1 MNCSP
6 PGSSVHGIF
15 PGKNIGVGC
24 HFLPQVIFL
33 TQGLNLCLLHGMQIL
48 YCWATREA
56 KEWGELHK
64 PKTWVMSFC
73 QFGDFFFWFVLWECL
88 AWWWSQLFFFFL
100 RCEIFSKPDVQK
112 RLGTRMFTHMLS
124 PKPPKPSKMMI
135 IEMYWAFLVAQTV
148 KKLSAM
154 QETQVQ
160 SLRQED
166 PLEMEMAT
174 HSSILALR
182 IPWTVEP
189 GRLQSMRSQRVGHN
203 EWLTLS
209 HHWYRTQGFIYWQ
222 CWFLRLF
229 VKHLWNACGQTSKP
243 LMWKDSW

>member
-1 MNCSP
+1 MGFFQARILEWAAIFYPRASSWLRDWTCVSCMACRFFTVEP
-6 PGSSVHGIF
+6 PGKPRNGGNSTNQKHESWASANLGISF
-15 PGKNIGVGC
+15 SDCTMRV
-24 HFLPQVIFL
+24 F
-33 TQGLNLCLLHGMQIL
+33 GL
-48 YCWATREA
+48 
-56 KEWGELHK
+56 
-64 PKTWVMSFC
+64 VMIT
-73 QFGDFFFWFVLWECL
+73 
-88 AWWWSQLFFFFL
+88 AYYFL

-209 HHWYRTQGFIYWQ
+209 HHWYHTQGFIYWQ

-229 VKHLWNACGQTSKP
+229 VKHLWKACGQTSKP

>member
-6 PGSSVHGIF
+6 SGSSVHGIF
-15 PGKNIGVGC
+15 QARILEWAAIFYSRASSWLRDWTCVSCMACRFFTVEPPGKPRNGGDSTN
-24 HFLPQVIFL
+24 QKYESWASA
-33 TQGLNLCLLHGMQIL
+33 NLGISFFDL
-48 YCWATREA
+48 YYESVW
-56 KEWGELHK
+56 L
-64 PKTWVMSFC
+64 
-73 QFGDFFFWFVLWECL
+73 GDNH
-88 AWWWSQLFFFFL
+88 SFL

-112 RLGTRMFTHMLS
+112 RLGARMFTCMLS
-124 PKPPKPSKMMI
+124 HKPPKPSKMMI
-135 IEMYWAFLVAQTV
+135 IEMYWAFLVAQMV

-160 SLRQED
+160 SLSQED

-189 GRLQSMRSQRVGHN
+189 GGLQSVRSQRVGHD

-209 HHWYRTQGFIYWQ
+209 HHWYHTQGFTYWQ
-222 CWFLRLF
+222 CLIPEI
-229 VKHLWNACGQTSKP
+229 VKHLWKACGQTSKH